1 MRYFPIIIL
10 ILFQTATAQTSD
22 GTEVIQAVLDAD
34 QIENYLH
41 LDLPERTPLYLLK
54 NKFVDETVDLS
65 VKGQKVLLIEEESD
79 SVKNYIQFLD
89 LDIGED
95 KAEFEL
101 YYKMENMLIKGRL
114 KRLDGQWQVD
124 AIEDIIEF

>member
-114 KRLDGQWQVD
+114 KRLDGQWQGD
-124 AIEDIIEF
+124 A